1 MSAMDPSAP
10 RTEVYQVVQ
19 LAIAPVFMLT
29 AISTLINVLTGR
41 LARAIDRRRALD
53 VRLPGSEGSTAELGR
68 QEYEFEVQ
76 RVNVIYAAISMAVT
90 SALLVAT
97 LICVAFVNAFIAISL
112 GRLIAVL
119 FVLAMMALMGSL
131 AAFLREIYLAV
142 ISPRAPIP

>member
-1 MSAMDPSAP
+1 MDPSTP
-10 RTEVYQVVQ
+10 RIEVYQVVQ

-29 AISTLINVLTGR
+29 AICTLINVLTGR
-41 LARAIDRRRALD
+41 LGRAIDRRRALAVKLLGTD
-53 VRLPGSEGSTAELGR
+53 GSVAELGH

-76 RVNVIYAAISMAVT
+76 RISVIYAAISMAVT

-97 LICVAFVNAFIAISL
+97 LICVAFVNAFVTVSL

-131 AAFLREIYLAV
+131 AAFLREIFLAV

>member
-1 MSAMDPSAP
+1 MDPSAP

-29 AISTLINVLTGR
+29 AICTLINVLTGR
-41 LARAIDRRRALD
+41 LGRAIDRRRALA
-53 VRLPGSEGSTAELGR
+53 VRLHGTEGSVADLGQ

-76 RVNVIYAAISMAVT
+76 RINVIYAAISMAVT

-97 LICVAFVNAFIAISL
+97 LICVAFVNAFVTISL

-131 AAFLREIYLAV
+131 AAFLREIFLAV